1 MTAELSGAGTAG
13 RSFRA
18 GLIIAVLAPYYVQP
32 IQLCDCVTVC
42 VHRRRPLPLR
52 ATARPR

>member
-1 MTAELSGAGTAG
+1 MTAELSGAGTVG